1 MSGIEGKVALVTGAS
16 SGLGE
21 HIARVL
27 AGQGATV
34 IGAARR
40 ADRIR
45 RLADAAPGSGRI
57 VPLELDVTDR
67 AAVREAI
74 PRAAATY
81 GWPEIVVNNAGGGA
95 VKPALEHTDED
106 WDLALAVNL
115 TGAWSVS
122 RVVADGLRQ
131 RRRPGTIVNVCS
143 AAGLRPVAD
152 TAAYGTSK
160 AALIHLT
167 RQLALEWAPLGIRVN
182 AICPGHFP
190 TELNAEFLADE
201 RFRERLTRRIPLG
214 RLGRL
219 DDLTGL
225 VLLLA
230 SDASAYVTGAVIPL
244 DGGQTLRS

>member
-1 MSGIEGKVALVTGAS
+1 MIDIEGKVGLVTGAS

-21 HIARVL
+21 HIAQIL
-27 AGQGATV
+27 AGHGATV

-40 ADRIR
+40 ADRIA
-45 RLADAAPGSGRI
+45 RLAGSEPGRI
-57 VPLELDVTDR
+57 VPLELDITDR

-74 PRAAATY
+74 PRVAETY
-81 GWPEIVVNNAGGGA
+81 GWPEIVVNNAGGGV

-106 WDLALAVNL
+106 WDHALAVNL
-115 TGAWSVS
+115 TGAWTVS
-122 RVVADGLRQ
+122 TVVADGLRH
-131 RRRPGTIVNVCS
+131 RGRPGTIVNVAS
-143 AAGLRPVAD
+143 VAGLRPMVGR
-152 TAAYGTSK
+152 AAYGTSK

-190 TELNAEFLADE
+190 TELTAGSLADE
-201 RFRERLTRRIPLG
+201 RFRERVTRQIPLG

-225 VLLLA
+225 VLLLV
-230 SDASAYVTGAVIPL
+230 SDASAYLTGAVIPL
-244 DGGQTLRS
+244 DGGRSLRS

>member
-1 MSGIEGKVALVTGAS
+1 MTGVAGKVALVTGAS

-21 HIARVL
+21 HIARIL
-27 AGQGATV
+27 AGEGATV

-40 ADRIR
+40 AARI
-45 RLADAAPGSGRI
+45 ATGSGRI
-57 VPLELDVTDR
+57 VPLELDITDR

-74 PRAAATY
+74 PRMAEQH
-81 GWPEIVVNNAGGGA
+81 GWPEILVNNAGVGV
-95 VKPALEHTDED
+95 VKPAMEHTDED
-106 WDLALAVNL
+106 WDHALKVNL
-115 TGAWSVS
+115 TGAWTLST
-122 RVVADGLRQ
+122 VVADGLRRQ
-131 RRRPGTIVNVCS
+131 GRQGTIVNVAS
-143 AAGLRPVAD
+143 AAGLRPVAG

-167 RQLALEWAPLGIRVN
+167 QQLALEWAPLGIRVN

-201 RFRERLTRRIPLG
+201 RFREQLARRIPLG

-225 VLLLA
+225 VLLLT
-230 SDASAYVTGAVIPL
+230 SDASAYITGAVIPL

>member
-1 MSGIEGKVALVTGAS
+1 MTNLDGKVALVTGAS
-16 SGLGE
+16 SGLGAHTARILAE
-21 HIARVL
+21 H
-27 AGQGATV
+27 GATV

-40 ADRIR
+40 ADRVPR
-45 RLADAAPGSGRI
+45 HGDRI
-57 VPLELDVTDR
+57 VPLELDITDR
-67 AAVREAI
+67 AAVRVAV
-74 PRAAATY
+74 PRIAETT
-81 GWPEIVVNNAGGGA
+81 GWPDVVVNNAGGGA
-95 VKPALEHTDED
+95 VKPALEHTDAD
-106 WDLALAVNL
+106 WDHALAVNL
-115 TGAWSVS
+115 TGAWTVS
-122 RVVADGLRQ
+122 TVVTEGLR
-131 RRRPGTIVNVCS
+131 RLGRPGSMVNVAS
-143 AAGLRPVAD
+143 AAGLNPVAD

-201 RFRERLTRRIPLG
+201 RFRDRITRRIPLG

-230 SDASAYVTGAVIPL
+230 SDASAYLTGAVIPL
-244 DGGQTLRS
+244 DGGQSLRS

>member
-1 MSGIEGKVALVTGAS
+1 MTNLDGKVALVTGAS
-16 SGLGE
+16 SGLGAHTARILAE
-21 HIARVL
+21 H
-27 AGQGATV
+27 GATV

-40 ADRIR
+40 PERVPRHD
-45 RLADAAPGSGRI
+45 RI
-57 VPLELDVTDR
+57 VPLELDITDR
-67 AAVREAI
+67 AAVREAV
-74 PRAAATY
+74 PRIAGTT
-81 GWPEIVVNNAGGGA
+81 GWPDIVVNNAGGGA
-95 VKPALEHTDED
+95 VKPALDHTDAD
-106 WDLALAVNL
+106 WDHALAVNL
-115 TGAWSVS
+115 TGAWTVS
-122 RVVADGLRQ
+122 TVVAEGLR
-131 RRRPGTIVNVCS
+131 RLGRPGSIVNVAS
-143 AAGLRPVAD
+143 AAGLNPVAD

-201 RFRERLTRRIPLG
+201 RFRERITRRIPLG

-230 SDASAYVTGAVIPL
+230 SDASAYLTGGVIPL
-244 DGGQTLRS
+244 DGGQSLRS